1 MSTKQKRKP
10 RARAPRKEKEKPARK
25 RKAQEGKKK
34 EAVRARKIEKAEA
47 EVPEKP
53 LLLAVRLLG
62 QFGAP
67 KYVEDA
73 LVSLR
78 LGRKFRAVLLE
89 KNDSMLGALRK
100 VKDYVTW
107 GEVKSHGI
115 AVMLKERG
123 ELCNGMALTDKFVK
137 ENLGH
142 ESIEDVALALTRGQI
157 KLRSLWEKGIVP
169 VFRLH
174 PPSGGFDSS
183 IKRPFGSYGELGY
196 RGAEISQLVT
206 RMV

>member
-10 RARAPRKEKEKPARK
+10 RAKGAPKEKRKPARK
-25 RKAQEGKKK
+25 RRAPEEKK
-34 EAVRARKIEKAEA
+34 VVPRRRIEKAEA

-62 QFGAP
+62 PFGTP
-67 KYVEDA
+67 MYVEDA
-73 LVSLR
+73 LASLR

-89 KNDSMLGALRK
+89 KNASMLGMLRK

-107 GEVKSHGI
+107 GEVKSRDI
-115 AVMLKERG
+115 AVILKERG
-123 ELCNGMALTDKFVK
+123 ELSNGMALTDKFVK

-142 ESIEDVALALTRGQI
+142 ESIEDVAIALTRDQI
-157 KLRSLWEKGIVP
+157 KLKSLWEKGIAP

-196 RGAEISQLVT
+196 RGAGIAELVT
-206 RMV
+206 RML

>member
-10 RARAPRKEKEKPARK
+10 RAKGAPKEKRKPARK
-25 RKAQEGKKK
+25 RRAPEEKKA
-34 EAVRARKIEKAEA
+34 VPARKIEKAEA

-62 QFGAP
+62 PFGTP
-67 KYVEDA
+67 MYVEDA
-73 LVSLR
+73 LASLR

-89 KNDSMLGALRK
+89 KNVSMLGMLRK

-107 GEVKSHGI
+107 GEVKSHDI

-123 ELCNGMALTDKFVK
+123 ELSNGMALTDKFVK

-142 ESIEDVALALTRGQI
+142 ESIEDVAIALTTDQI
-157 KLRSLWEKGIVP
+157 KLKSLWEKGIAP

-196 RGAEISQLVT
+196 RGAGITELVT
-206 RMV
+206 RML